1 MHATTLIA
9 REKSLELTSVLN
21 ATTNSAQ
28 IPIKSAESAKSD
40 DTLFLPRI
48 TRGHFSEL
56 SEVDHQHAL
65 A

>member
-1 MHATTLIA
+1 MT
-9 REKSLELTSVLN
+9 RSVN

-28 IPIKSAESAKSD
+28 FPIKSDEIAKSD
-40 DTLFLPRI
+40 GTLVLPRI
-48 TRGHFSEL
+48 TRGHFSEF